1 MEPQARHLPADE
13 RRAVIIES
21 VIALAGSQPPGTITT
36 AAIASHMKLTQG
48 ALFRH
53 FASKDAILQA
63 VIEWVAER
71 LLSRVDKAITDAA
84 SPVAALEAV
93 FMAHVGFV
101 SDHPGVPRLMF
112 SELQGAPQ
120 SAPKRL
126 VQALLRGYGERLHR
140 LLEAGKAQGA
150 LDAALDTA
158 AAANLFIGT
167 IQGLVLQSLLLGDT
181 GLVRQRAPGVFAIY
195 LRGIRRSP

>member
-1 MEPQARHLPADE
+1 MEAQAKHLPADE
-13 RRAVIIES
+13 RRAVIVES
-21 VIALAGSQPPGTITT
+21 VIALAGSQPPATITT
-36 AAIASHMKLTQG
+36 AAIASHMQLTQG

-53 FASKDAILQA
+53 FASKEAILHA
-63 VIEWVAER
+63 VMEWVAEQ
-71 LLSRVDKAITDAA
+71 LLSRVDKATANAA
-84 SPVAALEAV
+84 SPMAALQSA
-93 FMAHVGFV
+93 FMAHVDFV
-101 SDHPGVPRLMF
+101 SAYPGVPRLMF
-112 SELQGAPQ
+112 SELQAAPQ

-126 VQALLRGYGERLHR
+126 VQALLRGYGERVQR
-140 LLEAGKAQGA
+140 LLEAGKMQGE